1 MNVANRNYC
10 VGCKY
15 EDLSWADDPCFR
27 CHHESEYVYG
37 GETYNNYPQSK
48 RNEDGEDGGLQG

>member
-1 MNVANRNYC
+1 MNVASRNYC

-27 CHHESEYVYG
+27 CHRESEYVYG
-37 GETYNNYPQSK
+37 GETYSNYPQSK
-48 RNEDGEDGGLQG
+48 RKEDGEDET